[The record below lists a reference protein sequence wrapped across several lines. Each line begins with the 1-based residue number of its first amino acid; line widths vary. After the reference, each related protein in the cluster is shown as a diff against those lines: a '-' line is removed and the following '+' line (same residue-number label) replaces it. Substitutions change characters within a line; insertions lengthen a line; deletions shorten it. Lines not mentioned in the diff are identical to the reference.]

1 MNRLT
6 FGIINELCIF
16 WQGGIDEQSVAQGTP
31 REGQSPET
39 GSPTRAVS
47 SADGTTKTGEGG
59 SSKVH
64 DGVCALLQTCLLY
77 IICAIFNTHI

>member
-1 MNRLT
+1 M
-6 FGIINELCIF
+6 
-16 WQGGIDEQSVAQGTP
+16 DEQSVAQGSP

-47 SADGTTKTGEGG
+47 SADGTTKTGGDGG

-64 DGVCALLQTCLLY
+64 DGVRWLTGSYVY
-77 IICAIFNTHI
+77 ILPSIGVKMMRKNLKFKVRNRWV